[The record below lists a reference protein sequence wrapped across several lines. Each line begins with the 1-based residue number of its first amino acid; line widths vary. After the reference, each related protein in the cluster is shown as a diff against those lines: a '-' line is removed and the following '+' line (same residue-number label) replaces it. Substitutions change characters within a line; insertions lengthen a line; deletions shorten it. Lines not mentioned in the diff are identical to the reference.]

1 MPSIS
6 FPAGP
11 TNYSHL
17 PLEIKEKVIHE
28 TVNAMISSDK
38 VPQGASQTSSASNS
52 PPTKEV
58 LRNQSNRL
66 FALMNVNTEF
76 MSLVLNDLRKNP
88 DPKITQ
94 SLTAVALNSILRKR
108 TPKAFE
114 DVMKHFLKSATHI
127 DLSHRSV
134 AFTLSSERLAFIIEQ
149 LAATS
154 ASNLKTAILH
164 ISKSSEWDKVK
175 EKIAQIHQINPDLA
189 IHVAFSATAEPGS
202 VLPPPDLAAVL
213 SENENIKGL
222 KIFRVLHSHG
232 ASPAQFFSFLPASS
246 ITELTLQRVSTE
258 DLRGLSEV
266 LLAPDCKLNTLN
278 LGKEAN
284 NVWSAGITNLTS
296 ILENSASPVKKIQ
309 LDGPWGTVDAIPL
322 LNVAG
327 NNDSP
332 LKELD
337 FSGVTSAERFVREI
351 RHQVEHLTARGIKIT
366 LP

>member
-11 TNYSHL
+11 TNYPHL
-17 PLEIKEKVIHE
+17 PLEIKEKIIHE
-28 TVNAMISSDK
+28 TVNAITSSDK
-38 VPQGASQTSSASNS
+38 GSQGAPQTSTTSNS
-52 PPTKEV
+52 LSSKEI
-58 LRNQSNRL
+58 LRNQSSRL
-66 FALMNVNTEF
+66 FTLMNVNTEF
-76 MSLVLNDLRKNP
+76 MTLVLNDLRRNP

-114 DVMKHFLKSATHI
+114 DVMKHFLKSASYI

-164 ISKSSEWDKVK
+164 ISKSNEWDKVK
-175 EKIAQIHQINPDLA
+175 EKIAQIHQANPDLA
-189 IHVAFSATAEPGS
+189 IHVAFPERTEPGS
-202 VLPPPDLAAVL
+202 VLPPPDLAAAL

-222 KIFRVLHSHG
+222 KIFRLLHSHG
-232 ASPAQFFSFLPASS
+232 ASPAQFFSFLPSSS
-246 ITELTLQRVSTE
+246 INELTLQRVSTE
-258 DLRGLSEV
+258 DLQGLSEV
-266 LLAPDCKLNTLN
+266 LLAPGCKLNTLN
-278 LGKEAN
+278 LGKKAN
-284 NVWSAGITNLTS
+284 DYWSPGIANLTPM
-296 ILENSASPVKKIQ
+296 LENPASPVKRIQ
-309 LDGPWGTVDAIPL
+309 LDGPWGTVDAEPL
-322 LNVAG
+322 LDVAG

-337 FSGVTSAERFVREI
+337 FSGVTGAERFVPEI
-351 RHQVEHLTARGIKIT
+351 RNQVEHLTARGIKIT